1 MEEVIFLKKFRD
13 IDLMDSFF
21 TSLKEDYPKFEDW
34 FKQKSEDNAEA
45 YVQYNNGNLQAF
57 LYLKDESNVILED
70 VTPKRPVCKRLK
82 VGTFK
87 IDAHKTKLG
96 ERFIKKILDIVAS

>member
-34 FKQKSEDNAEA
+34 FKQKSEDNA
-45 YVQYNNGNLQAF
+45 
-57 LYLKDESNVILED
+57 
-70 VTPKRPVCKRLK
+70 
-82 VGTFK
+82 
-87 IDAHKTKLG
+87 
-96 ERFIKKILDIVAS
+96 